1 VSIASMLHRSDVV
14 VSYNHDSGAVN
25 SSAHIFFRYYISIQ
39 FVFQRHIF
47 FKLKVIYVKIWKAFS
62 RKMHF
67 TIYYM
72 RRHATSFY
80 IYDIV
85 YSQRC
90 RFLDNRVL
98 LGTLDPQGG
107 WVPLWGMIDKNGDM
121 MKKRW
126 GYHELLMRI

>member
-1 VSIASMLHRSDVV
+1 MLRF
-14 VSYNHDSGAVN
+14 G
-25 SSAHIFFRYYISIQ
+25 R
-39 FVFQRHIF
+39 
-47 FKLKVIYVKIWKAFS
+47 LFS

-107 WVPLWGMIDKNGDM
+107 WVPLWGNDRQK
-121 MKKRW
+121 W
-126 GYHELLMRI
+126 GYDEKTMGIS